1 MYTHTCQYHNL
12 LQLFHGSMV
21 GIMGTRFDIVL
32 STENKSEA
40 EKLWENTVSILSRL
54 DDMLNRFNPQS
65 ELSQINREAFKKTIS
80 ITSEM
85 LKILQLCADYHRK
98 TFGYFDI
105 TLRDFSKV
113 LIDEKAMT
121 VYFSEEIK
129 LDLGGFAKGYT
140 MTFIEQMLVNNGF
153 CNAFVD
159 FGNSSITA
167 LGHHPHGD
175 CWKVSVPNPFDNGKI
190 LEEIELRNAS
200 MSTSG
205 NTPIYGEHIIN
216 PLSGKYV
223 KEKKMIC
230 IVAPNALDAEILT
243 TALMAALDVEKEKI
257 LTNFV
262 VERKMEFVL

>member
-1 MYTHTCQYHNL
+1 MA
-12 LQLFHGSMV
+12 

-40 EKLWENTVSILSRL
+40 EKLWKDIVSILSRL
-54 DDMLNRFNPQS
+54 DEMLNRFNPQS
-65 ELSQINREAFKKTIS
+65 ELSEINREAFQKSIS
-80 ITSEM
+80 ITPEM
-85 LKILQLCADYHRK
+85 LRILQLCADYHRK

-105 TLRDFSKV
+105 TLRDFLKV
-113 LIDEKAMT
+113 HIDEKAMT
-121 VYFSEEIK
+121 VCFSEKTK
-129 LDLGGFAKGYT
+129 LDLGGFAKGYA
-140 MTFIEQMLVNNGF
+140 MTFIEQILVNNGF

-167 LGHHPHGD
+167 LGRHPHGD
-175 CWKVSVPNPFDNGKI
+175 CWKVSIPNPFDNGKI

-205 NTPIYGEHIIN
+205 NTPTYGDHIIN

-223 KEKKMIC
+223 EEKKMIC
-230 IVAPNALDAEILT
+230 IVASNALDAEILT
-243 TALMAALDVEKEKI
+243 TALMSAPDVEKEKI

-262 VERKMEFVL
+262 VERKIEFIL